1 MLFVMVENDII
12 INKYDVIM
20 MSSVN
25 LYNSY
30 SEEKFKLLD
39 RLRFNKYL
47 SRDQNAQLVLLI
59 SMYRIK
65 NVTAVHVSEGCST
78 YFVSLFLCIC

>member
-25 LYNSY
+25 LFNPYR
-30 SEEKFKLLD
+30 EDIFKLLN
-39 RLRFNKYL
+39 RLRFNKHL

-65 NVTAVHVSEGCST
+65 NLTAVHMSKGCST
-78 YFVSLFLCIC
+78 